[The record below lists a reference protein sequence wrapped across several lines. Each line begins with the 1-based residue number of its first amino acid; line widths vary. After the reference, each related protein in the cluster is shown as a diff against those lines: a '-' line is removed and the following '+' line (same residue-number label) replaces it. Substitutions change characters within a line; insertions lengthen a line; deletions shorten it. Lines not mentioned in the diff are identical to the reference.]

1 MLPDQDGIREHKNR
15 LLKYLK
21 TLTRL
26 KDEREDDLVV
36 SPVSHHS
43 FIRAEI
49 SALKAAIYSL
59 HRMREG
65 IVMPRPDDNESA

>member
-1 MLPDQDGIREHKNR
+1 MLPDRDEIREHKNR

-26 KDEREDDLVV
+26 KDEREEALKVA
-36 SPVSHHS
+36 PVSCHS
-43 FIRAEI
+43 FIKAEI